1 MSKTAGKTT
10 DTIEN
15 VEFPTF
21 DASKATD
28 QFRAFAEKGVEQSK
42 EAYTKLKSGAETT
55 QKAIE
60 STLETAKTAGN
71 DVSLKT
77 IAAMR
82 ANAETGFSH
91 LEALLGVKSVSEF
104 VELQTA
110 FMRKSVEMSVE
121 QAKDLQAVTTKAAE
135 EVSKPMKDAFEKAM
149 KELKVA

>member
-1 MSKTAGKTT
+1 MSKTAGKTA

-15 VEFPTF
+15 VEFPSF

-82 ANAETGFSH
+82 ANAEAGFSH

-110 FMRKSVEMSVE
+110 FVRKGVEMTVE
-121 QAKDLQAVTTKAAE
+121 QAKDIQAVTTKAAE

>member
-1 MSKTAGKTT
+1 MSKITGKTA

-28 QFRAFAEKGVEQSK
+28 QFRAFADKGVEQSK
-42 EAYTKLKSGAETT
+42 EAYTKMKSGAETT
-55 QKAIE
+55 QKALE
-60 STLETAKTAGN
+60 STFETAKTAGN

-82 ANAETGFSH
+82 ANAEAGFSH
-91 LEALLGVKSVSEF
+91 LEALLSVKSVSEF

-110 FMRKSVEMSVE
+110 FLRKSVETTVE
-121 QAKDLQAVTTKAAE
+121 QAKELQAVTTKAAE
-135 EVSKPMKDAFEKAM
+135 DVSKPMKNVFEKTIT
-149 KELKVA
+149 ELKVA